1 MSLLRRLIVAS
12 ITVLLGDAASAQAV
26 TVTTGTVTT
35 GTVISGVIV
44 VNTRDGALTPD
55 MAVVVDNGKIAR
67 IVKAG
72 SVIAAGAAQTI
83 DASGKYIVPGYLDM
97 HAHVVDRA
105 DMQTTLWPLLI
116 ANGITGFRQ
125 MSGSPELLARGQRLR
140 QEIAAGTLVAP
151 EPLVLVG
158 RLFNLTPDGGRA
170 GITTPAA
177 AVAEVLE
184 QKRAGTDF
192 IKVINVNREVFLAT
206 MEESK
211 KQGLDVVGHL
221 FPSVSGTD
229 ASNAG
234 MRAYEHLGALL
245 GNILFDC
252 STDEP
257 AVRLGLIAQGIA
269 RAQQPAAP
277 RPTPETIQRVLATP
291 TIALRPDDVALIQRA
306 IDTYSDDRCRTLANL
321 LAKNETWQVV
331 TLIRNKTMLMPDLP
345 EFQDD
350 PNLKYVAPG
359 VRTTWREALDIFGRT
374 TPAAAKATYKK
385 LYEYNLQMVGL
396 FNQAGVKILA
406 GDDLGGGWVIAGFGL
421 HQEFREL
428 AKAGLSPLEVLQT
441 ATLNGAQFLRRTA
454 TMGTVE
460 EGKSADLVLLDAN
473 PIASVENLDRI
484 WGVVLHGRYYS
495 RTALDNMK
503 DEIESR
509 P

>member
-1 MSLLRRLIVAS
+1 MSLLQRLIVAV
-12 ITVLLGDAASAQAV
+12 IAVLVNGAASAQDVMV
-26 TVTTGTVTT
+26 TA
-35 GTVISGVIV
+35 GTVINGVTV
-44 VNTRDGALTPD
+44 VNTRDGALTPG
-55 MAVVVDNGKIAR
+55 MTVVVDNGKIAR
-67 IVKAG
+67 IAKAG
-72 SVIAAGAAQTI
+72 SVIVAGTAQTI
-83 DASGKYIVPGYLDM
+83 DASDKYVVPGYLDM
-97 HAHVVDRA
+97 HAHVVDRP

-140 QEIAAGTLVAP
+140 QEIAAGTVVAP
-151 EPLVLVG
+151 QPLVLVG

-177 AVAEVLE
+177 AVAEVLD

-192 IKVINVNREVFLAT
+192 IKVINVSREVFLAT
-206 MEESK
+206 MEESR

-269 RAQQPAAP
+269 RSQQPGP
-277 RPTPETIQRVLATP
+277 PPTPEIIQRVLATP
-291 TIALRPDDVALIQRA
+291 TIALRQDDVALVQRA
-306 IDTYSDDRCRTLANL
+306 IDTYSEDRCRTLANL
-321 LAKNETWQVV
+321 LAKNQTWQVV

-345 EFQDD
+345 EFQTD

-359 VRTTWREALDIFGRT
+359 VRRMWQEALDIYSRT
-374 TPAAAKATYKK
+374 TTAAVKATYKE

-396 FNQAGVKILA
+396 FKRAGVKILA

-441 ATLNGAQFLRRTA
+441 ATLNGAEFLRRTA

-473 PIASVENLDRI
+473 PIVSVENLDRI
-484 WGVVLHGRYYS
+484 WGVILHGRYYS
-495 RTALDNMK
+495 RSALDNMK
-503 DEIESR
+503 DEIESQR
-509 P
+509 

>member
-1 MSLLRRLIVAS
+1 MSLLERVVVAA
-12 ITVLLGDAASAQAV
+12 IAVLVSNASSAQDV
-26 TVTTGTVTT
+26 TVTTGTV
-35 GTVISGVIV
+35 INGVTV
-44 VNTRDGALTPD
+44 VNTRDGALTPG
-55 MAVVVDNGKIAR
+55 MAVVVDNGKITR
-67 IVKAG
+67 IAKAT
-72 SVIAAGAAQTI
+72 SVIGAGTAQTI
-83 DASGKYIVPGYLDM
+83 DASDKYVVPGYLDM
-97 HAHVVDRA
+97 HAHLVDRA
-105 DMQTTLWPLLI
+105 DMQTPPWPLLI

-140 QEIAAGTLVAP
+140 QEIAAGTVVAP

-158 RLFNLTPDGGRA
+158 RLFNLAPDGGRA

-177 AVAEVLE
+177 AVAEVLD
-184 QKRAGTDF
+184 QKRASADF
-192 IKVINVNREVFLAT
+192 IKVINVNRDVFWAT

-211 KQGLDVVGHL
+211 KHGLDVVGHL
-221 FPSVSGTD
+221 FPSVSGTE

-234 MRAYEHLGALL
+234 MRAHEHLGALL

-252 STDEP
+252 STDEL
-257 AVRLGLIAQGIA
+257 AVRQGLIAQGIA
-269 RAQQPAAP
+269 RSQQPGP
-277 RPTPETIQRVLATP
+277 PPPPEIIQRILATP
-291 TIALRPDDVALIQRA
+291 TITLRQDDVALIQRA
-306 IDTYSDDRCRTLANL
+306 IDTYSEDRCRTLANL
-321 LAKNETWQVV
+321 LAKNETWQVA

-359 VRTTWREALDIFGRT
+359 VRMMWREALDIYSRT
-374 TPAAAKATYKK
+374 TTAAAKATYKE
-385 LYEYNLQMVGL
+385 LYEYNIRMVGL
-396 FNQAGVKILA
+396 FKQAGVRILA
-406 GDDLGGGWVIAGFGL
+406 GDDFGGGWLIAGFGL

-460 EGKSADLVLLDAN
+460 EGKNADLVLLDAN

-495 RTALDNMK
+495 RSALDKMK
-503 DEIESR
+503 DEIGSR

>member
-1 MSLLRRLIVAS
+1 MSLLQRLIVAS
-12 ITVLLGDAASAQAV
+12 IAFLASRAASAQDV
-26 TVTTGTVTT
+26 TVTTGTVIT
-35 GTVISGVIV
+35 GVIV
-44 VNTRDGALTPD
+44 VNTRDGALKPGT
-55 MAVVVDNGKIAR
+55 AVVVNNGKIAR
-67 IVKAG
+67 IAKAD
-72 SVIAAGAAQTI
+72 SVIVAGTAQTI
-83 DASGKYIVPGYLDM
+83 DASDKYVVPGYLDM

-105 DMQTTLWPLLI
+105 DMQTTVWPLLI

-140 QEIAAGTLVAP
+140 QEIAAGTVVAP

-177 AVAEVLE
+177 AVAEVLD
-184 QKRAGTDF
+184 QKRAGTEF

-206 MEESK
+206 MEEAK
-211 KQGLDVVGHL
+211 RQGLDVVGHL

-269 RAQQPAAP
+269 RGRRPAP
-277 RPTPETIQRVLATP
+277 PPTPEIIQRVLATP
-291 TIALRPDDVALIQRA
+291 TIALRQDDVALIQRA
-306 IDTYSDDRCRTLANL
+306 IDTYSEERCRTFANL

-331 TLIRNKTMLMPDLP
+331 TLIRSKTMLMPELP

-359 VRTTWREALDIFGRT
+359 VRTMWREALDIFNRT

-385 LYEYNLQMVGL
+385 LYEYNRQMVGL
-396 FNQAGVKILA
+396 FKQAGVKILA

-484 WGVVLHGRYYS
+484 WGVVLRGRYYS
-495 RTALDNMK
+495 RSALDHMK
-503 DEIESR
+503 DEIGLR